1 MLNVPQTIPAEGARK
16 SAMVASQPSK
26 KMKIIKELRKKVLI
40 FHENTHRFMKN
51 TAVSKIQNRFLD
63 TISMSN
69 NT

>member
-26 KMKIIKELRKKVLI
+26 KMKIINELRKKVFI
-40 FHENTHRFMKN
+40 FHVNTHRFMKK
-51 TAVSKIQNRFLD
+51 TTVSNNQNRFRD
-63 TISMSN
+63 TISISN